1 MYICTTPKKSIVMD
15 LAARKYNFIQ
25 ELTLIDENL
34 LGQLEKVLQA
44 DRKKHDWFL
53 ELSTE
58 EQSEIEIGI
67 KQANNNEFINH
78 EDIMKKFAKS
88 Q

>member
-1 MYICTTPKKSIVMD
+1 MD

-44 DRKKHDWFL
+44 DKKKHDWFL